1 MKLKS
6 FFLTTLLITGL
17 HAQEPQADPYRTPAA
32 VPAGGRNFEPFNI
45 SICYEVFSL
54 PLAMAAAWQREQPA
68 DSELYKRLI
77 AEIGKESVRQESLV
91 ILRARSGQ
99 KATTENISEQIYPT
113 EFDPAQTPNSVSG
126 SVTSNAAE
134 GAKPVAAATLK
145 PVEGIRTPCHAKSF
159 ETRNTGTTLEI
170 EPTCDEDRTLVDLR
184 MIPEH
189 VTMTGRSSW
198 GQEFSTTEM
207 PEFETQRI
215 NSAATM
221 KFNQPFLVG
230 TISRPPVS
238 KVDPDSANRVWFA
251 FVTATI
257 AKP

>member
-1 MKLKS
+1 MKLQS
-6 FFLTTLLITGL
+6 LFLTTLLITGL
-17 HAQEPQADPYRTPAA
+17 YSQEPQADPYRAPAA
-32 VPAGGRNFEPFNI
+32 APAGVRDFEPLNI

-54 PLAMAAAWQREQPA
+54 PLTMAAAWQREQPA
-68 DSELYKRLI
+68 DSELYKRLV
-77 AEIGKESVRQESLV
+77 AEIGKESVRQESFV
-91 ILRARSGQ
+91 ILRARSGE

-113 EFDPAQTPNSVSG
+113 EYDPAQTPNNVSG
-126 SVTSNAAE
+126 SVTLNAAE
-134 GAKPVAAATLK
+134 GAKPDAAGTLK
-145 PVEGIRTPCHAKSF
+145 PVEGIRTPSQPKAF
-159 ETRNTGTTLEI
+159 ETRNIGTTLEI
-170 EPTCDEDRTLVDLR
+170 EPTCAEDRSLLDLR

-189 VTMTGRSSW
+189 VVLAGRSTW

-221 KFNQPFLVG
+221 RFNQPFLVG